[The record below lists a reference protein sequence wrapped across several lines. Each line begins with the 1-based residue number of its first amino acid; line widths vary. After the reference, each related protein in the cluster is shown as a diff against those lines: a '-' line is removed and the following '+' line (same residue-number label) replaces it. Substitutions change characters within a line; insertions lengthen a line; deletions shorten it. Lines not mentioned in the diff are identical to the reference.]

1 MFQYHA
7 RIRRDRG
14 FVVKAQGV
22 GERRTGACA
31 PKSFKI
37 IPGSICAPLGFK
49 AAAVFCGIKRRKLD
63 LALIASDVPA
73 AVAGL
78 FTTNQVCA
86 APVRLSA
93 QRVLKRFA
101 QAIVANS
108 GNANACTGPQGI
120 RDAKRMAEIAA
131 VALNVKASHV
141 LVCSTGRIGVPM
153 PMENVQRGILA
164 CAPLLAR
171 SATNARQAAE
181 AVMTTDTRRKEIA
194 VEFEI
199 GKAMVRIGGIC
210 KGAGMIQPGMATM
223 LAFITSDIAI
233 EPDLLKRALRVAVAK
248 SFNCITVDGDMSTN
262 DSVIMLANGLARN
275 SKFEIR
281 NSQFQGA
288 LNFVCL
294 ELAKMIVRD
303 GEGVSRFVTVNI
315 HGARTAGEAVA
326 AARAIANS
334 PLVKTSWCGGDPN
347 WGRILCALGYS
358 KATVNESR
366 IDIGYAKPGSREMV
380 FVFRRGRPTDVDLKT
395 LGKISTAREF
405 DLHVHL
411 NLGPAN
417 FTMYA
422 SDLTEDYVAF
432 NRRYESDPASLG
444 G

>member
-1 MFQYHA
+1 
-7 RIRRDRG
+7 
-14 FVVKAQGV
+14 VKAQRV
-22 GERRTGACA
+22 GEDRISACA

-37 IPGSICAPLGFK
+37 ISGSICAPLGFK

-63 LALIASDVPA
+63 LALIASDVRA

-93 QRVLKRFA
+93 QRAAKHFA
-101 QAIVANS
+101 QAVVANS

-120 RDAKRMAEIAA
+120 RDAKRMAETAA
-131 VALNVKASHV
+131 AALNVKASDV

-153 PMENVQRGILA
+153 PMENVQRGIRA

-210 KGAGMIQPGMATM
+210 KGAGMIQPWMAPRHATM
-223 LAFITSDIAI
+223 LAFITTDVAI
-233 EPDLLKRALRVAVAK
+233 EPELLKRALRVAVGQ
-248 SFNCITVDGDMSTN
+248 SFNRITVDGDMSTN
-262 DSVIMLANGLARN
+262 DSVITLANGLARN

-281 NSQFQGA
+281 NSQFQDA

-315 HGARTAGEAVA
+315 HGARSAGEAEA

-334 PLVKTSWCGGDPN
+334 DLVKTSWCGGDPN

-358 KATVNESR
+358 KAKVNESR
-366 IDIGYAKPGSREMV
+366 VDVGYAKPGSREV
-380 FVFRRGRPTDVDLKT
+380 LFAFRRGRPTDVDLKT
-395 LGKISTAREF
+395 LGKISAAREF
-405 DLHVHL
+405 DLHVDLH
-411 NLGPAN
+411 LGPAN
-417 FTMYA
+417 FTIYA

-432 NRRYESDPASLG
+432 NRRYESDPVSLSG
-444 G
+444 